1 MKNKSSFKGVLSTQG
16 FTLIELLVVVLIIG
30 ILAAVALPQYQKA
43 VIKSRYATLKVLA
56 KSMADAEEVYYL
68 ANGEYTNDLDMLGV
82 MPEGKL
88 NTSTSSQFN
97 YPWGYCLAHTPKPG
111 TNSAAVICVN
121 TQHQIR
127 YDIYLLY
134 SASNP
139 GHAKCVVLGANSE
152 KDIRNQL
159 CKAETGN
166 TVYSNSDGTYWWV
179 YP

>member
-1 MKNKSSFKGVLSTQG
+1 MQNKSNFKGRLNAEG

-43 VIKSRYATLKVLA
+43 VIKSRYATLKALA

-68 ANGEYTNDLDMLGV
+68 ANGEYTRDLDILGV

-88 NTSTSSQFN
+88 NTSTFN
-97 YPWGYCLAHTPKPG
+97 RFDYSWGYCLAHTPEPG
-111 TNSAAVICVN
+111 TNSAAVICAN

-127 YDIYLLY
+127 YEIYLLY
-134 SASNP
+134 SAHAP
-139 GHAKCVVLGANSE
+139 GRTKCVVLESNSE

-166 TVYSNSDGTYWWV
+166 SVYVTGSNYYWTYL
-179 YP
+179 